1 MTTKPEHHRVE
12 PQVVDVGPGPGED
25 RRQLHGQGREL
36 SPEHLDGQAEGARGL
51 ARERSRQQPAHGQEG
66 TIPHG
71 VGEQEHHGGER
82 ERRGPLDDR
91 GVGPSAEPEH
101 RQLPDQ
107 TDERAEQQ
115 HPRELGS
122 SPSSAQHEHHDRER
136 DEQVG
141 YVVAMGEGIVSHKR
155 VLLYATKHRIC
166 LREPW

>member
-1 MTTKPEHHRVE
+1 MGSGSGV
-12 PQVVDVGPGPGED
+12 
-25 RRQLHGQGREL
+25 
-36 SPEHLDGQAEGARGL
+36 
-51 ARERSRQQPAHGQEG
+51 AHSMIG
-66 TIPHG
+66 
-71 VGEQEHHGGER
+71 
-82 ERRGPLDDR
+82 

-141 YVVAMGEGIVSHKR
+141 YVVAMGEGIVIHKR